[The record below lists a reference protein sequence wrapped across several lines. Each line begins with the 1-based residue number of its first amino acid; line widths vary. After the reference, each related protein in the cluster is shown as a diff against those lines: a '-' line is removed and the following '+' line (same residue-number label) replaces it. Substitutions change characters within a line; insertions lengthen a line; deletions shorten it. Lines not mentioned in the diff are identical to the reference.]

1 MCTLRKVRLLIQQ
14 GEGGTMIV
22 VAPRHQLEM
31 LEGHNADDHMEKR
44 LGCDYGH
51 TRVHHSRFAKELQT
65 ARTHTASDRDAM
77 GRTLD
82 GAFVISAEDGV
93 VRRAGILFKGLNSE
107 VSWPDH
113 GSRHSS
119 AFGVARSMKCG
130 VVFVASDAGKV
141 HAITAEG
148 ARKCVA
154 HLLK

>member
-1 MCTLRKVRLLIQQ
+1 
-14 GEGGTMIV
+14 MIV
-22 VAPRHQLEM
+22 VAPKKQLET

-44 LGCDYGH
+44 LGCC
-51 TRVHHSRFAKELQT
+51 TSVHHARFAKELKT
-65 ARTHTASDRDAM
+65 ARKHTANDRDSK

-93 VRRAGILFKGLNSE
+93 VRRAGILFKNISSE

-119 AFGVARSMKCG
+119 AFGVARSFRCG
-130 VVFVASDAGKV
+130 IVFVASDAGLV

-148 ARKCVA
+148 ACKCVA
-154 HLLK
+154 